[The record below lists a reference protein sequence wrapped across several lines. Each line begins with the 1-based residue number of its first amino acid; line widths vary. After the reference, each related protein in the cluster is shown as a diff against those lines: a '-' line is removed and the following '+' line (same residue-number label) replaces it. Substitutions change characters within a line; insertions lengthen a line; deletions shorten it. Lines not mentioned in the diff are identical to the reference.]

1 MIQQLTLSNGL
12 TVSLRQPT
20 VEDVRKYTLNHRDAR
35 YAQSMWILNE
45 NGEFILPKFVNSAH
59 GEHIAINRF
68 LDRMQKVG
76 TEYGLAVCTAE
87 LPDDLVLMSDE
98 LMYLSVEY
106 LALIDGYCKVPNARA
121 FIQMSNMASH
131 FWNVHNRKKH

>member
-1 MIQQLTLSNGL
+1 MYQLTLSNGL
-12 TVSLRQPT
+12 TVSLVQPT
-20 VEDVRKYTLNHRDAR
+20 VEDVRKFTQNHRDAR
-35 YAQSMWILNE
+35 TSQSMWILSE
-45 NGEFILPKFVNSAH
+45 NGEFILPKFVKSAR

-98 LMYLSVEY
+98 LLHMSVEY
-106 LALIDGYCKVPNARA
+106 LALIDTYCKYPNART

-131 FWNVHNRKKH
+131 FWNVHYSKKH